1 MDIGWW
7 RMNYQ
12 QLFKM
17 QKELDRHIETNHQL
31 QDVDLFE
38 RKVLALLVELGELA
52 NETRCFKFWSLKPS
66 SPQETVLEEFVDGIH
81 FILSL
86 GIECGFNQEEEY
98 AITLDKTESVT
109 GQFLSVYNGIGYFR
123 TSRSLEHYKEL
134 FTAYLNLGEMLGFTP
149 LEIEKAYIEKNE
161 VNYKRQAEGY

>member
-1 MDIGWW
+1 
-7 RMNYQ
+7 MNYQ
-12 QLFKM
+12 QLFQM
-17 QKELDRHIETNHQL
+17 QKGLDRHIETNHQL
-31 QDVDLFE
+31 QDEDLFE

-86 GIECGFNQEEEY
+86 GIECGFDQEKEFAVDLE
-98 AITLDKTESVT
+98 KEESVN
-109 GQFLSVYNGIGYFR
+109 GQFLSVYTAIDKFR
-123 TSRSLEHYKEL
+123 TSRLLHHYKEL

-149 LEIEKAYIEKNE
+149 SEIEKAYMDKNE